1 MYLSKGMVLKPSKEE
16 LLVVTRCGHDFQLT
30 GNLADLWLDGR
41 FGFVQETEDQ
51 LFNLQRLQ
59 RMGLVECA
67 ENEDS
72 VSKYRVLTQC
82 VICAAKPTHT
92 WYILN
97 KQESKMLKWI
107 RYAGLRLTT
116 AELVFLHEH
125 RIHPIDS
132 LLYAENRQELTE
144 TIYTPANIQD
154 NLLEQEM
161 EHSPVRDET
170 VRILLSLL
178 KKKRILLV

>member
-1 MYLSKGMVLKPSKEE
+1 
-16 LLVVTRCGHDFQLT
+16 
-30 GNLADLWLDGR
+30 
-41 FGFVQETEDQ
+41 
-51 LFNLQRLQ
+51 
-59 RMGLVECA
+59 
-67 ENEDS
+67 
-72 VSKYRVLTQC
+72 
-82 VICAAKPTHT
+82 
-92 WYILN
+92 
-97 KQESKMLKWI
+97 MLKWI